1 MVRNLGAF
9 VDGVAT
15 QTELVKRWDGAE
27 GTSRAW
33 DDLRKVC
40 KRTRDMQARISLVLT
55 MSRIPSSGTPMETA
69 SCTFMAKG
77 SRNAARPS
85 NSRFRN

>member
-40 KRTRDMQARISLVLT
+40 KRTKDMQVCTSLDLM
-55 MSRIPSSGTPMETA
+55 MSRILSSGIPMETA
-69 SCTFMAKG
+69 LSTFMAKA
-77 SRNAARPS
+77 SRNASRPS
-85 NSRFRN
+85 NSRSRN